1 MIIILPINVFPVP
14 GGPKSNIPLG
24 GLRIPLNI
32 SGLKRGQITD
42 S

>member
-1 MIIILPINVFPVP
+1 MISLPINVFPVP

-32 SGLKRGQITD
+32 SGRKRGQITD